1 MVHQSI
7 CLRRCRG
14 ARYDASLSQWAGR
27 PFPHSN
33 VFIMSA
39 LILSIQSHVA
49 FGHVGNAAAV
59 FPLQRLGLAPVPI
72 HTVQFSNHT
81 GYGAF
86 KGQVFSADHVR
97 EVIAGLR
104 EREVLPRCEAVLSGY
119 LGDASIGQVILDT
132 LAEIRAARAA
142 AGLSAPL
149 YCCDPVMGDV
159 GRGIFVRPG
168 IPEFLREQAVAAA
181 DVLTPNQFEFEQ
193 LTGRALVSRPD
204 AIAQARSMLG
214 RGKRAVVITSL
225 RTPDVPAD
233 RIETIA
239 VGQDGAWRVQTPFL
253 PLDPLPNGMGDVFSA
268 VFLGALLKGGAV
280 PEALSHATSTLYGLV
295 ARVAPASRDL
305 PLVEAQLQIVEPSE
319 RFAAQRIEA

>member
-1 MVHQSI
+1 M
-7 CLRRCRG
+7 RCAG
-14 ARYDASLSQWAGR
+14 ARYDALLRVSAARFSCLMV
-27 PFPHSN
+27 PF
-33 VFIMSA
+33 MSA
-39 LILSIQSHVA
+39 FVLSIQSHVA

-59 FPLQRLGLAPVPI
+59 FPLQRLGLSAVPI

-104 EREVLPRCEAVLSGY
+104 ERGVLVRCAAVLSGY

-132 LAEIRAARAA
+132 VAEIRGARAA
-142 AGLSAPL
+142 AGLPPPL

-168 IPEFLREQAVAAA
+168 IPEFLREHAVPAA
-181 DVLTPNQFEFEQ
+181 DVLTPNQFEFEAVI
-193 LTGRALVSRPD
+193 GRALLSRAD
-204 AIAQARSMLG
+204 ALAQARVMLG
-214 RGKRAVVITSL
+214 DRKRAVAITSL

-233 RIETIA
+233 RIETVA
-239 VGQDGAWRVQTPFL
+239 VGASGAWRVQTPYL

-268 VFLGALLKGGAV
+268 VFLGAMLTGGAV
-280 PEALSHATSTLYGLV
+280 PEALAHATSTLYGLV
-295 ARVAPASRDL
+295 ARVQPASRDL
-305 PLVEAQLQIVEPSE
+305 PLVDAQDQIATPSE
-319 RFAAQRIEA
+319 RFEAQSIA

>member
-1 MVHQSI
+1 
-7 CLRRCRG
+7 
-14 ARYDASLSQWAGR
+14 
-27 PFPHSN
+27 
-33 VFIMSA
+33 MSA

-86 KGQVFSADHVR
+86 KGQVFGADHIR

-104 EREVLPRCEAVLSGY
+104 ERGVLVRCAAVLSGY
-119 LGDASIGQVILDT
+119 LGDASIGEVILET
-132 LAEIRAARAA
+132 VAEIRTARAA
-142 AGLSAPL
+142 AGLEAPI

-159 GRGIFVRPG
+159 GRGMFVRPG
-168 IPEFLREQAVAAA
+168 IPEFLRERAVPAA
-181 DVLTPNQFEFEQ
+181 DVLTPNQFEFEAVIGRE
-193 LTGRALVSRPD
+193 LASRADAVAAARAL
-204 AIAQARSMLG
+204 LG
-214 RGKRAVVITSL
+214 ADKRAVVITSL
-225 RTPDVPAD
+225 RTADVPSD

-239 VGQDGAWRVQTPFL
+239 VDREGAWRVQTPFL

-268 VFLGALLKGGAV
+268 IFLGALLNGAAV
-280 PEALSHATSTLYGLV
+280 PGALAHATSTLYGLV

-305 PLVEAQLQIVEPSE
+305 PLVAAQEEIVAPSE
-319 RFAAQRIEA
+319 RFVAESVAIDNRDQASRTR